1 MTKKQWLNEKVFVD
15 IYGREYGLSD
25 VPMTYMLR
33 KESFK
38 KRSLSKD
45 EINYLYRKN
54 ERTIIIDGC

>member
-1 MTKKQWLNEKVFVD
+1 MTKKKWLNEKVFVD
-15 IYGREYGLSD
+15 EYGRAYGLSD
-25 VPMTYMLR
+25 VPMIYMLR

-38 KRSLSKD
+38 KRKLSNE